1 MSEPLPE
8 VVDVD
13 DSDDLYRRIAPAH
26 VNPDGTVNSGAYKY
40 GGKFASSIS
49 VDLARLTTPEDT
61 LRYRP
66 TFGLGSLEA
75 RVPRGLG
82 LTVRHAPGNDL
93 SAHCLIE
100 GQTTKAICR
109 QLAES
114 TTLIVAPDP
123 SRVIP

>member
-1 MSEPLPE
+1 MSRLPQE
-8 VVDVD
+8 LVSVD
-13 DSDDLYRRIAPAH
+13 DSDNLYRRIAPAH

-82 LTVRHAPGNDL
+82 LTVRHAPMDDNR
-93 SAHCLIE
+93 AHCLIE
-100 GQTTKAICR
+100 GSNTRAICR
-109 QLAES
+109 QMAES